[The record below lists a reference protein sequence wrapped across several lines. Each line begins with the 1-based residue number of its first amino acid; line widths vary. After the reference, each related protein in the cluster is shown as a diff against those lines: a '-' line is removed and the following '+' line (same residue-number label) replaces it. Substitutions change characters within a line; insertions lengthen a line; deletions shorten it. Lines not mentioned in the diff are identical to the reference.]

1 MGRKPLSD
9 VPKNTTPLRILLTD
23 TERKTLDS
31 AAKKAGK
38 PTSAWAR
45 EILLTSAAPAK
56 KGNG

>member
-9 VPKNTTPLRILLTD
+9 VPKSTTPLRILLTE

-31 AAKKAGK
+31 AARKAGK

-45 EILLTSAAPAK
+45 EILLTAATPPTK
-56 KGNG
+56 KG

>member
-9 VPKNTTPLRILLTD
+9 VPKSTTPLRILLTD

-31 AAKKAGK
+31 AARKAGK

-45 EILLTSAAPAK
+45 EILLTSATPPK
-56 KGNG
+56 KG

>member
-9 VPKNTTPLRILLTD
+9 VPKSTTPLRILLTE

-31 AAKKAGK
+31 AAAKAGK

-45 EILLTSAAPAK
+45 EILLTAAHSPPK
-56 KGNG
+56 KG